1 MSQITTLV
9 NPMAEQVA
17 DPLVDLQATPR
28 HAASQQAAQ
37 VDFDVP
43 AKVGK
48 YQLLERIG
56 KGTCGIVYRAY
67 DAILSRDVA
76 IKISQ
81 VGTLDQ
87 QNGKMPGAQK
97 AFITETLSAGR
108 LSHPNIVAVYDA
120 GIDGPLNYLVMEYVE
135 GVSLKQ
141 YGRGKD
147 QLSPHRVV
155 SVIAEVC
162 KAIDFSHKKG
172 IVHRDIKPAN
182 IMIAGDGSVKLLDFG
197 IAISTTADEAAG
209 TGRPALGTPNY
220 VSPEQVSGSELG
232 PRSDIYSLGTVLFEM
247 LTGQQVFKAQ
257 TVKELFTA
265 ILKEPAPLLTSVRAD
280 LPVELEQV
288 VGRCL
293 AKNPDKRYSN
303 GAEMAAALEA
313 VLDKMAPP
321 DMLTPEME
329 GWVPVI
335 SQLKFFSKFSDRKI
349 ACFASVSKVVRFS
362 AGTTAL
368 GKGTLDNHLYV
379 IIEGVASLSG
389 YNSLSA
395 VLGPGDCFGEKG
407 FLQGNKSDSDVEVM
421 TDIVALKVK
430 AADVHALPEADQL
443 AHYQMISS
451 SVVQR
456 RNHAEE
462 LMLDLAL

>member
-1 MSQITTLV
+1 MTQNIL
-9 NPMAEQVA
+9 PA
-17 DPLVDLQATPR
+17 DSKQAAPQ
-28 HAASQQAAQ
+28 HAAQIE
-37 VDFDVP
+37 FDVP

-56 KGTCGIVYRAY
+56 SGTCGVVYRAY

-87 QNGKMPGAQK
+87 QSGKMPGAQK

-182 IMIAGDGSVKLLDFG
+182 IMIANNGSVKLLDFG
-197 IAISTTADEAAG
+197 IAISTTADEASG

-220 VSPEQVSGSELG
+220 VSPEQVSGSGLG

-247 LTGQQVFKAQ
+247 LTGQQVFKA
-257 TVKELFTA
+257 TKVKELFKA
-265 ILKEPAPLLTSVRAD
+265 ILNEPAPLLSSIRAD
-280 LPVELEQV
+280 LPAELEQV
-288 VGRCL
+288 IARCL
-293 AKNPDKRYSN
+293 AKNPSKRYSS
-303 GAEMAAALEA
+303 GAEMAQALED
-313 VLDKMAPP
+313 VLERMAPP
-321 DMLTPEME
+321 DMLTPDMA

-335 SQLKFFSKFSDRKI
+335 SQLKFFSKFSERKV
-349 ACFASVSKVVRFS
+349 ACFTSVSKVVRFG

-368 GKGTLDNHLYV
+368 GKGTIDNHLYV
-379 IIEGVASLSG
+379 IIEGVASISG
-389 YNSLSA
+389 YDNLSA
-395 VLGPGDCFGEKG
+395 VIGPGDCFGEAG
-407 FLQGNKSDSDVEVM
+407 FLHGNKCDSDIEVM

-443 AHYQMISS
+443 AHYQMISNS
-451 SVVQR
+451 IVQR
-456 RNHAEE
+456 RNHVED

>member
-1 MSQITTLV
+1 MAQNNTT
-9 NPMAEQVA
+9 
-17 DPLVDLQATPR
+17 
-28 HAASQQAAQ
+28 AAQNMAAQ
-37 VDFDVP
+37 VEFDVP

-56 KGTCGIVYRAY
+56 SGTCGVVYRAY

-87 QNGKMPGAQK
+87 QTGKMPGAQK

-141 YGRGKD
+141 YGRGQT

-155 SVIAEVC
+155 SVIADVC
-162 KAIDFSHKKG
+162 KAIDFSHRKG

-182 IMIAGDGSVKLLDFG
+182 IMIANDGSVRLLDFG

-220 VSPEQVSGSELG
+220 VSPEQVTGSELG
-232 PRSDIYSLGTVLFEM
+232 PRSDIYSLGAVLFEM
-247 LTGQQVFKAQ
+247 LTGQQVFKARE
-257 TVKELFTA
+257 VKELFKA
-265 ILKEPAPLLTSVRAD
+265 ILREPAPLLTSVRSD
-280 LPVELEQV
+280 LPAELEQV
-288 VGRCL
+288 IVRCL
-293 AKNPDKRYSN
+293 AKNPRKRYSS
-303 GAEMAAALEA
+303 GAEMAAALGD

-321 DMLTPEME
+321 DMVSSEMS
-329 GWVPVI
+329 GWLPVI
-335 SQLKFFSKFSDRKI
+335 SELKFFSKFSERKI
-349 ACFASVSKVVRFS
+349 ACFASVSSIVRFS

-368 GKGTLDNHLYV
+368 GKDTIDNNIYV
-379 IIEGVASLSG
+379 IVEGVASLGG
-389 YNSLSA
+389 YNGLSA
-395 VLGPGDCFGEKG
+395 VLGPGDCFGESG
-407 FLQGNKSDSDVEVM
+407 FLRGDKNDNDIDVM
-421 TDIVALKVK
+421 TDIVALKVRSS
-430 AADVHALPEADQL
+430 DVSAMPDADQL
-443 AHYQMISS
+443 AHYQMIANSIA
-451 SVVQR
+451 QR
-456 RNHAEE
+456 QSKTED

>member
-1 MSQITTLV
+1 MAQNTSQA
-9 NPMAEQVA
+9 PES
-17 DPLVDLQATPR
+17 
-28 HAASQQAAQ
+28 AAK
-37 VDFDVP
+37 VEFDVP

-56 KGTCGIVYRAY
+56 SGTCGIVYRAY

-87 QNGKMPGAQK
+87 QSGKMPGAQK

-108 LSHPNIVAVYDA
+108 LSHPNIVTVYDA

-141 YGRGKD
+141 YGRGND

-162 KAIDFSHKKG
+162 KAIDFSHRKG

-182 IMIAGDGSVKLLDFG
+182 IMIANDGSVKLLDFG

-247 LTGQQVFKAQ
+247 LTGQQVFKARD
-257 TVKELFTA
+257 VKDLFKS
-265 ILKEPAPLLTSVRAD
+265 ILNDPAPRLTSVRSD
-280 LPVELEQV
+280 LPTDLELV
-288 VGRCL
+288 VTKTL
-293 AKNPDKRYSN
+293 AKNPGKRYAS
-303 GAEMAAALEA
+303 GAEMSAALEE

-321 DMLTPEME
+321 DMVAPEMMT
-329 GWVPVI
+329 WVPVI
-335 SQLKFFSKFSDRKI
+335 SQLKYFSKFSERKV
-349 ACFASVSKVVRFS
+349 ACVASVSKIVRFS
-362 AGTTAL
+362 AGTNAL
-368 GKGTLDNHLYV
+368 RKSTIDNHLYV
-379 IIEGVASLSG
+379 IIEGVASIAG
-389 YNSLSA
+389 YNGLSA
-395 VLGPGDCFGEKG
+395 VIGPGDCFGESG
-407 FLQGNKSDSDVEVM
+407 FLHGNKCDSDIEVM

-430 AADVHALPEADQL
+430 STDVQSLPEADQL
-443 AHYQMISS
+443 AHYQMIADSI
-451 SVVQR
+451 VQR
-456 RNHAEE
+456 RNHTED

>member
-1 MSQITTLV
+1 
-9 NPMAEQVA
+9 MAQNTSNA
-17 DPLVDLQATPR
+17 
-28 HAASQQAAQ
+28 HASAAK
-37 VDFDVP
+37 VEFDVP

-56 KGTCGIVYRAY
+56 SGTCGIVYRAY

-76 IKISQ
+76 IKVSQ

-87 QNGKMPGAQK
+87 QSGKMPGAQK

-108 LSHPNIVAVYDA
+108 LSHPNIVTVYDA

-141 YGRGKD
+141 YGRGKE

-162 KAIDFSHKKG
+162 KAIDFSHRKG

-182 IMIAGDGSVKLLDFG
+182 IMIASDGSVKLLDFG

-247 LTGQQVFKAQ
+247 LTGQQVFKARD
-257 TVKELFTA
+257 VKELFKS
-265 ILKEPAPLLTSVRAD
+265 ILNEPAPRLTSVRAD
-280 LPVELEQV
+280 LPRDLEQV
-288 VGRCL
+288 VTRAL
-293 AKNPDKRYSN
+293 AKNPGKRYSS
-303 GAEMAAALEA
+303 GAEMSEALED
-313 VLDKMAPP
+313 VLERMAPP
-321 DMLTPEME
+321 DMVAPEMT

-335 SQLKFFSKFSDRKI
+335 SQLKYFSKFSERKV

-362 AGTTAL
+362 AGASAL
-368 GKGTLDNHLYV
+368 RKSTIDNHLYV
-379 IIEGVASLSG
+379 IIEGVASISG
-389 YNSLSA
+389 YNGLSA
-395 VLGPGDCFGEKG
+395 VIGPGDCFGEAG
-407 FLQGNKSDSDVEVM
+407 FLHGNKCDNDIEVM

-430 AADVHALPEADQL
+430 STDVKALSEADQL
-443 AHYQMISS
+443 AHYQMIANSI
-451 SVVQR
+451 VQR
-456 RNHAEE
+456 RNHTED